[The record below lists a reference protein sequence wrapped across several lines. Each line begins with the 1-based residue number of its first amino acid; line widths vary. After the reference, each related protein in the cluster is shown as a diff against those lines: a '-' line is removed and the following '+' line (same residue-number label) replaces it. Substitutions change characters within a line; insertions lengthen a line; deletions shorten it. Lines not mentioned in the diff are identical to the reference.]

1 MYIFA
6 VHPLRV
12 KFQFSVTNGLA
23 MSLDALTSLFV
34 LLAAGFACTMF
45 FTLWRD
51 IDGESR
57 KQMTGKHAYA
67 YLQFVLF

>member
-1 MYIFA
+1 
-6 VHPLRV
+6 
-12 KFQFSVTNGLA
+12 